1 MHPHAAD
8 GTSQTENNGPGSSAE
23 AVDDKWPRPGS
34 QHRISRLRATLVE
47 PIAQAKQDRLAVT
60 RRVALSRVVS
70 VFLVASTT
78 ASCLLLQRS
87 GLVDLALLRI
97 SVAIIGLL
105 WFMSTFTQAFLRDT
119 RRACN
124 GISLLCFI
132 VWSLSHIMWRVIS
145 SEADSTSTTN
155 ASGVEGDD
163 AAATPAWAW
172 VDVGIAWAI
181 APAAGGSLQLSL
193 WGSIVPSWLCVT
205 VALAYG
211 LRAEEVAL
219 DGDGADGA
227 LVLLVSLV
235 VCGLS
240 ALAVGYQVLWEQA
253 RDART
258 LMALEDSMD
267 FEDHRRRQV
276 AFSELLLRHLVTE
289 PSLHVLEA
297 GVKELFKDARIFV
310 MHSDA
315 LEQIQ
320 DGVSLLAEYGEKALS
335 GLKNGASELPT
346 PVLEKADMEEILD
359 ACLRTT
365 AYLAVSRDH
374 HKVQL
379 DLRVAADVDKSVKT
393 YRLWLSQQMTRACLI
408 HALHPDED
416 DSVILRVSYARPG
429 LMRVGI
435 EAVWR
440 VAGSRAGGGG
450 SGGDGASADQRE
462 APRVLS
468 GWDRDMPAAAW
479 WVRAAALALGGE
491 ADYDRSRDREGFHEL
506 WFTIPAENVP
516 DDDDLELET
525 PAGARDKATTAAAAA
540 AAVSGGEAA
549 SSVRSARGGGTADKK
564 RHSRLG
570 EIDKGPTMLLLQSL
584 QGEEG
589 VSSTTAGADGERRGL
604 EMTAP
609 RAARRESS
617 RRPTLE
623 PLSSTAGAAG
633 AGAAA
638 LPRPGAMAASP
649 TLVNSPP
656 LSSSAPSSLQGLP
669 GAKKRGTI
677 LPAIQDTETSLENS
691 QTTKVVAFDSDDRA
705 RSTRQSVG
713 GAGRTD
719 RTTIGHGYRSSLG
732 GTVVGSSGRGK
743 RASAR
748 PNVPPLE
755 GIRVSRVESDA
766 DFNPEGYAIRRPSSA
781 PGPTPAAAAWSG
793 ETNSVE
799 TTAAASVPTTSTPV
813 DRISRSTPN
822 SPERFAAGGGQ
833 NSTRRSLNM
842 TVKNL
847 LGTEGGLEKLR
858 ESLQEDEA
866 NPGKATAAAEA
877 VRAAMRKTAFGGNKG
892 NVSMHKHEAVA
903 RAVGQGAA
911 GMAAARLTSG
921 LFHKRPSSAP
931 SPAAAAVTK
940 KASVFGGLVQ
950 TLVESNSM
958 NWLGT
963 GKVASNISEEKGG
976 DSGDSEEDTEESD
989 QALEILLV
997 DPQGMIRWVL
1007 PRLKEKRFSVT
1018 VAHSAE
1024 EAMDMILEGCYQ
1036 VAVVDLHMP
1045 RMSGTEFCR
1054 KVRAHELTTAAAVRS
1069 MNIGGRGGQE
1079 GEELDD
1085 SHSSTKLLLHTTS
1098 AGSVTFD
1105 DLEAFL
1111 EEGLVD
1117 EYIPHPLDL
1126 GTLFDFLKLFEED
1139 DDQYGTRKMSVLLE
1153 GGADK
1158 STAAAGA
1165 DGPGQAVSGQV
1176 RSLSGKNLA
1185 GADLGPQGGPVE
1197 SGPVAFVAR
1206 LFGASRA
1213 PPPPPPSMEDVGST
1227 FFTVKGRSKE
1237 AHAAAGAAK
1246 RPHRTD
1252 GGGGASN
1259 TRTAGNWKPGLPAVS
1274 PGLGVAGD
1282 EGGDGSVDGRGG

>member
-1 MHPHAAD
+1 MHPHATD
-8 GTSQTENNGPGSSAE
+8 GTSQTENNGPGSA
-23 AVDDKWPRPGS
+23 AAIDDKRPSTGS

-60 RRVALSRVVS
+60 RRVALSRVLS
-70 VFLVASTT
+70 VFLVASTA

-87 GLVDLALLRI
+87 GLVDLALGRI
-97 SVAIIGLL
+97 SVAIIGLF

-132 VWSLSHIMWRVIS
+132 VWSLSHIMWRGIS
-145 SEADSTSTTN
+145 SEADSASTTSG
-155 ASGVEGDD
+155 SGVEGGD
-163 AAATPAWAW
+163 AAGTPAWAW

-219 DGDGADGA
+219 DGDEADGA
-227 LVLLVSLV
+227 LVLFASLV

-267 FEDHRRRQV
+267 FEDHRRRQS

-408 HALHPDED
+408 HALHPEED

-450 SGGDGASADQRE
+450 SGDDGTSTDQRE

-491 ADYDRSRDREGFHEL
+491 ADYDKSRDREGFHEL

-516 DDDDLELET
+516 DDDDLELGT
-525 PAGARDKATTAAAAA
+525 PASARDKATAAAAA
-540 AAVSGGEAA
+540 AVTGGEGPPAELPDAGA
-549 SSVRSARGGGTADKK
+549 SSVLPTRGGST
-564 RHSRLG
+564 RSSRLS
-570 EIDKGPTMLLLQSL
+570 EIDK
-584 QGEEG
+584 QGEGG
-589 VSSTTAGADGERRGL
+589 VSSTAAGADEERGGL
-604 EMTAP
+604 NMTAP

-617 RRPTLE
+617 RKPSLE
-623 PLSSTAGAAG
+623 PLSSAHKTAGAAG
-633 AGAAA
+633 AEAAA

-649 TLVNSPP
+649 TFVNPSPR
-656 LSSSAPSSLQGLP
+656 LSSSAPSSLHGLP
-669 GAKKRGTI
+669 AAKKRGTI
-677 LPAIQDTETSLENS
+677 LPAIQDTEISPEGS
-691 QTTKVVAFDSDDRA
+691 QTTNVVEFDSDDRA
-705 RSTRQSVG
+705 RSSRKSVG
-713 GAGRTD
+713 GAGGTD
-719 RTTIGHGYRSSLG
+719 RNTIGHGYRSSLG
-732 GTVVGSSGRGK
+732 GTIVGSSGRGK
-743 RASAR
+743 RVSAR
-748 PNVPPLE
+748 PNAPRLE
-755 GIRVSRVESDA
+755 DIRVSRVATDCG
-766 DFNPEGYAIRRPSSA
+766 FNLHEHANRRPSSA
-781 PGPTPAAAAWSG
+781 PDPTAAAAAWSG
-793 ETNSVE
+793 ETNSGE
-799 TTAAASVPTTSTPV
+799 TTAAASVEATSTPV
-813 DRISRSTPN
+813 DQISRSTPN
-822 SPERFAAGGGQ
+822 SPKRFAAGGERTS
-833 NSTRRSLNM
+833 NPRSLSV
-842 TVKNL
+842 TVRNL
-847 LGTEGGLEKLR
+847 LGTEGGLDKLR

-866 NPGKATAAAEA
+866 NPGKAAAAAEE
-877 VRAAMRKTAFGGNKG
+877 VRSAMRKTAAAGDKG

-903 RAVGQGAA
+903 RAAGQGAA

-921 LFHKRPSSAP
+921 LFLKRPSSAP
-931 SPAAAAVTK
+931 SPAAAVTK

-963 GKVASNISEEKGG
+963 GKVASNISEEREG
-976 DSGDSEEDTEESD
+976 DTEDSEEDSEESE
-989 QALEILLV
+989 QTLEILLV
-997 DPQGMIRWVL
+997 DPQGLVRWAL
-1007 PRLKEKRFSVT
+1007 PRLKERKFFVT

-1024 EAMDMILEGCYQ
+1024 EAMDMILEGYYQ

-1054 KVRAHELTTAAAVRS
+1054 RVRAHELEVATSIRS
-1069 MNIGGRGGQE
+1069 MNTSGRAGQE
-1079 GEELDD
+1079 GEELNEPRP
-1085 SHSSTKLLLHTTS
+1085 STKLLLHTTS

-1111 EEGLVD
+1111 EEDLVD
-1117 EYIPHPLDL
+1117 EYVPHPLDL
-1126 GTLFDFLKLFEED
+1126 GTLFDFLKLFEEE
-1139 DDQYGTRKMSVLLE
+1139 DDQYGTRKMSMLLE

-1158 STAAAGA
+1158 SNAATGGDSA
-1165 DGPGQAVSGQV
+1165 GQAVSGLV
-1176 RSLSGKNLA
+1176 RGLSGKNLS
-1185 GADLGPQGGPVE
+1185 GADLGPQGRPVE
-1197 SGPVAFVAR
+1197 SGPVTFVAR
-1206 LFGASRA
+1206 LFGAGRA

-1227 FFTVKGRSKE
+1227 FFSVKGRSSE
-1237 AHAAAGAAK
+1237 AHAAAAAAK
-1246 RPHRTD
+1246 RPHRVD
-1252 GGGGASN
+1252 GGRGASN
-1259 TRTAGNWKPGLPAVS
+1259 TRTAGPWRPGLPAVS
-1274 PGLGVAGD
+1274 PGLGAAGD
-1282 EGGDGSVDGRGG
+1282 EGGDGVDDRGG

>member
-1 MHPHAAD
+1 
-8 GTSQTENNGPGSSAE
+8 
-23 AVDDKWPRPGS
+23 
-34 QHRISRLRATLVE
+34 
-47 PIAQAKQDRLAVT
+47 
-60 RRVALSRVVS
+60 
-70 VFLVASTT
+70 
-78 ASCLLLQRS
+78 
-87 GLVDLALLRI
+87 
-97 SVAIIGLL
+97 
-105 WFMSTFTQAFLRDT
+105 
-119 RRACN
+119 
-124 GISLLCFI
+124 
-132 VWSLSHIMWRVIS
+132 MWRGMS
-145 SEADSTSTTN
+145 SEAESAGTSG
-155 ASGVEGDD
+155 SGVEGGD
-163 AAATPAWAW
+163 AAGTPAWAW

-227 LVLLVSLV
+227 LILFASLV

-258 LMALEDSMD
+258 LMALEDSID
-267 FEDHRRRQV
+267 FEDHRRRQA

-310 MHSDA
+310 LHSDA

-379 DLRVAADVDKSVKT
+379 DLRVAANVDKSVKI
-393 YRLWLSQQMTRACLI
+393 YRLWLSQMTRACLI

-440 VAGSRAGGGG
+440 VAGSRTG
-450 SGGDGASADQRE
+450 SGGSWGDGTSADHRE

-468 GWDRDMPAAAW
+468 GWDRDMPAAVW

-525 PAGARDKATTAAAAA
+525 PAGARDTATAAAAA
-540 AAVSGGEAA
+540 AVTGGGGPPAELPDTGA
-549 SSVRSARGGGTADKK
+549 SSMLSTGGSSTSGRKRS
-564 RHSRLG
+564 SRLS
-570 EIDKGPTMLLLQSL
+570 EIDKR
-584 QGEEG
+584 GEG
-589 VSSTTAGADGERRGL
+589 GGSSTTAGADEERGGL
-604 EMTAP
+604 DMTAP

-617 RRPTLE
+617 RKPTLE
-623 PLSSTAGAAG
+623 PISSAPKTGAAG

-638 LPRPGAMAASP
+638 LPRPGAMAVSP
-649 TLVNSPP
+649 SFVNPSPR
-656 LSSSAPSSLQGLP
+656 LSSSAPSSLHGLP
-669 GAKKRGTI
+669 AAKKRGTI
-677 LPAIQDTETSLENS
+677 LPAIQDTQISLEGS
-691 QTTKVVAFDSDDRA
+691 QTTTVVEFDSDDRA
-705 RSTRQSVG
+705 RGSRKSVG
-713 GAGRTD
+713 GAGGTD

-732 GTVVGSSGRGK
+732 GTIVGSSGRGE

-748 PNVPPLE
+748 PNVTHLE
-755 GIRVSRVESDA
+755 DIRMSRVVADC
-766 DFNPEGYAIRRPSSA
+766 DFNPDEHANRRSSSA
-781 PGPTPAAAAWSG
+781 PDPTAAAAAWSG
-793 ETNSVE
+793 EANSGE
-799 TTAAASVPTTSTPV
+799 TTAAASVATTSTPV

-822 SPERFAAGGGQ
+822 SPKGLAAGGERT
-833 NSTRRSLNM
+833 SKRRSLSV
-842 TVKNL
+842 TIRNL
-847 LGTEGGLEKLR
+847 LGTEGGLDKLR

-866 NPGKATAAAEA
+866 NSGKAAAAAEA
-877 VRAAMRKTAFGGNKG
+877 VRAAMRKTATGGDKG
-892 NVSMHKHEAVA
+892 TVSMHKHEAVA
-903 RAVGQGAA
+903 RAAGQGTA

-921 LFHKRPSSAP
+921 LFLKRPSSAP
-931 SPAAAAVTK
+931 SPAAAVTK

-963 GKVASNISEEKGG
+963 GKVASNNSEEKGG
-976 DSGDSEEDTEESD
+976 DAGDSEEDTEESG
-989 QALEILLV
+989 QALE
-997 DPQGMIRWVL
+997 
-1007 PRLKEKRFSVT
+1007 

-1024 EAMDMILEGCYQ
+1024 EAMDMILEGYYQ

-1054 KVRAHELTTAAAVRS
+1054 RVRAHELEVAAAVRS
-1069 MNIGGRGGQE
+1069 VNINGRAGQE
-1079 GEELDD
+1079 GEGLNEPQP
-1085 SHSSTKLLLHTTS
+1085 STKLLLHTTS
-1098 AGSVTFD
+1098 AGSVKFD

-1111 EEGLVD
+1111 EEDLVD
-1117 EYIPHPLDL
+1117 EYVPHPLDL
-1126 GTLFDFLKLFEED
+1126 GTLSDFLKLFEEE
-1139 DDQYGTRKMSVLLE
+1139 DDQYGTRKMSALLE

-1158 STAAAGA
+1158 SNGGDSTSTVSKYCGDSA
-1165 DGPGQAVSGQV
+1165 GQAVSGLV

-1197 SGPVAFVAR
+1197 SGPVTFVAR
-1206 LFGASRA
+1206 LFGAGRA

-1227 FFTVKGRSKE
+1227 FFSVKGRSRE
-1237 AHAAAGAAK
+1237 AHAAATAAK
-1246 RPHRTD
+1246 KPHGVDSER
-1252 GGGGASN
+1252 GASS
-1259 TRTAGNWKPGLPAVS
+1259 TRTAGPWRPGIPAVS
-1274 PGLGVAGD
+1274 PGLGAAGD
-1282 EGGDGSVDGRGG
+1282 EGGDGGDMVKIGTQVEYTGKKSRSAGKTTTVVTDAEALWAMLYADDAAIVSRSPESLEKMMSAIVRVAGLFGLLVSEPKTEIMCMLPKGIEERPFTVSAAGQTYKQTDRFVYLGRTISADGKADREITSRSCRAWKCYRRNSASMYDRRRANRQL

>member
-1 MHPHAAD
+1 MHPHATD
-8 GTSQTENNGPGSSAE
+8 GTSQTENNGPGSGAAIDDNRASA
-23 AVDDKWPRPGS
+23 GS

-60 RRVALSRVVS
+60 RRVALSRMLS

-87 GLVDLALLRI
+87 GLVDLALGRI

-105 WFMSTFTQAFLRDT
+105 WFMSTFTQAFVRDT

-132 VWSLSHIMWRVIS
+132 VWSLSHIMWRGIS
-145 SEADSTSTTN
+145 SEADSGGTSG
-155 ASGVEGDD
+155 SGVEGGD
-163 AAATPAWAW
+163 AAGTPAWAW
-172 VDVGIAWAI
+172 VDIGIAWAI

-227 LVLLVSLV
+227 LVLLASLV

-258 LMALEDSMD
+258 LMALEDSID
-267 FEDHRRRQV
+267 FEDHRRRQA

-393 YRLWLSQQMTRACLI
+393 YRLWLSQMTRACLI

-450 SGGDGASADQRE
+450 SGGDGTSADHRE

-491 ADYDRSRDREGFHEL
+491 ADYDRSRDRDGFHEL

-525 PAGARDKATTAAAAA
+525 PASARNKANAAAPV
-540 AAVSGGEAA
+540 AVTGGEGSPAELLDTGA
-549 SSVRSARGGGTADKK
+549 SSMLSTRDGSASGRKCS
-564 RHSRLG
+564 SRLR
-570 EIDKGPTMLLLQSL
+570 EIEKLG
-584 QGEEG
+584 EG
-589 VSSTTAGADGERRGL
+589 VVSLTTAGADEERGGL
-604 EMTAP
+604 DMTAP
-609 RAARRESS
+609 RAARREPS
-617 RRPTLE
+617 RKPTLK
-623 PLSSTAGAAG
+623 PLSSAHKTAGAAG

-638 LPRPGAMAASP
+638 LPWPGAIAASP
-649 TLVNSPP
+649 TSINPSPR
-656 LSSSAPSSLQGLP
+656 LSSSAPSSLHGLP
-669 GAKKRGTI
+669 AAKKRGTI
-677 LPAIQDTETSLENS
+677 LPAIQDAESPLEFS
-691 QTTKVVAFDSDDRA
+691 QTTSVVEFDSDDRA
-705 RSTRQSVG
+705 RSSRKSVG
-713 GAGRTD
+713 GAGETD
-719 RTTIGHGYRSSLG
+719 ASRHGYRSSLG
-732 GTVVGSSGRGK
+732 GTIVGSSGRGK
-743 RASAR
+743 RVSTG
-748 PNVPPLE
+748 PDFPPLE
-755 GIRVSRVESDA
+755 DIRVSRVEMDC
-766 DFNPEGYAIRRPSSA
+766 DFNPDEHADRRPSSA
-781 PGPTPAAAAWSG
+781 PGPTVAAAAAWSG
-793 ETNSVE
+793 ETNSGE
-799 TTAAASVPTTSTPV
+799 TAAAASAASTSTPV
-813 DRISRSTPN
+813 DRISRSTPD
-822 SPERFAAGGGQ
+822 SPKRFAAGGKRTSKG
-833 NSTRRSLNM
+833 RSLSV
-842 TVKNL
+842 TVRNL
-847 LGTEGGLEKLR
+847 LGTEGGLDKLR
-858 ESLQEDEA
+858 ESLEEDEA
-866 NPGKATAAAEA
+866 NPGKAAAAAEA
-877 VRAAMRKTAFGGNKG
+877 VRAAVRKTAGGDKRT
-892 NVSMHKHEAVA
+892 VSMHKHEAVA
-903 RAVGQGAA
+903 RAAGQGAA

-921 LFHKRPSSAP
+921 LFLKRPSSAP
-931 SPAAAAVTK
+931 SPAAAMTK

-963 GKVASNISEEKGG
+963 GKAANSISEERQG
-976 DSGDSEEDTEESD
+976 DAVDSKEDTEASE

-997 DPQGMIRWVL
+997 DPHGLIRWVL
-1007 PRLKEKRFSVT
+1007 PRLKERRFSVT

-1024 EAMDMILEGCYQ
+1024 EAMDMVLEVDFQ

-1045 RMSGTEFCR
+1045 RISGTEFCR
-1054 KVRAHELTTAAAVRS
+1054 RVRAHELEVATAVRS
-1069 MNIGGRGGQE
+1069 MNISGRAGQE
-1079 GEELDD
+1079 EEELNEPQP
-1085 SHSSTKLLLHTTS
+1085 STKLLLHTTS

-1111 EEGLVD
+1111 EEDLVD
-1117 EYIPHPLDL
+1117 EYVPHPLDL
-1126 GTLFDFLKLFEED
+1126 GTLFNFLKLFEEE
-1139 DDQYGTRKMSVLLE
+1139 DDQYGTRKMSALLE

-1158 STAAAGA
+1158 SNAATGGDSA
-1165 DGPGQAVSGQV
+1165 GQALSGLV

-1185 GADLGPQGGPVE
+1185 RADPGPQVGPVE

-1206 LFGASRA
+1206 LFGAGRA

-1227 FFTVKGRSKE
+1227 FFSVKGRSRGV
-1237 AHAAAGAAK
+1237 HAAAAAAM
-1246 RPHRTD
+1246 RPHRVD
-1252 GGGGASN
+1252 GGRGASN
-1259 TRTAGNWKPGLPAVS
+1259 TRTAGPWRPGMPAVS
-1274 PGLGVAGD
+1274 PGLGAAGD
-1282 EGGDGSVDGRGG
+1282 EGGHGGVDDRGG